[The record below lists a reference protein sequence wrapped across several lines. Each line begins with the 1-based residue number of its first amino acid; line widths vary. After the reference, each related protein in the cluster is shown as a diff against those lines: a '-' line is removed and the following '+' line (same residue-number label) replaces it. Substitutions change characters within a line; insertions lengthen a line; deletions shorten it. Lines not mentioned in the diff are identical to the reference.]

1 MHIILLSGGS
11 GKRLW
16 PLSNNIRSK
25 QFLKVLPSPNGGRE
39 SMLQR
44 IVRQIKESNLNADLT
59 IATSE
64 IQKDIIL
71 SQLGSEINIVTEP
84 QRRDTFPAIAIA
96 SEYLIKEKKNDDSE
110 VIIVMPCDTF
120 VEESYFDTIKEM
132 VSFVEQDIAD
142 IILLGIHPT
151 CPSSKYGYLIP
162 SSNPHL
168 LDKFT
173 EKPNFKEAQKLIE
186 KGALWN
192 AGVFGFRT
200 SFIRQKIEKYL
211 KTSDFN
217 TFRKRYSDLP
227 KISFDYEVV
236 EKSKSI
242 GVVRYFGEWHDLG
255 TWNSLSKK
263 TGGYNKGNVI
273 LHDCINTTVF
283 NDLNIPIVSQSTHDL
298 IIAASADGILVSDK
312 EKSENIKEVVD
323 SIEYTNPRYVETSW
337 GDFKTIDE
345 LKNTNNQKVTTKMLS
360 INLGECIY
368 SQCHCTQ
375 KIILTII
382 GGKGLVYIKD
392 KEFKVKCGDTIV
404 VPLNETYSIEAKT
417 KMKIISIEINS

>member
-1 MHIILLSGGS
+1 
-11 GKRLW
+11 
-16 PLSNNIRSK
+16 
-25 QFLKVLPSPNGGRE
+25 
-39 SMLQR
+39 
-44 IVRQIKESNLNADLT
+44 
-59 IATSE
+59 
-64 IQKDIIL
+64 
-71 SQLGSEINIVTEP
+71 
-84 QRRDTFPAIAIA
+84 
-96 SEYLIKEKKNDDSE
+96 
-110 VIIVMPCDTF
+110 MPCDTF
-120 VEESYFDTIKEM
+120 VEASYFDTIKEM

-263 TGGYNKGNVI
+263 LVVI
-273 LHDCINTTVF
+273 
-283 NDLNIPIVSQSTHDL
+283 
-298 IIAASADGILVSDK
+298 
-312 EKSENIKEVVD
+312 IKE
-323 SIEYTNPRYVETSW
+323 
-337 GDFKTIDE
+337 
-345 LKNTNNQKVTTKMLS
+345 M
-360 INLGECIY
+360 
-368 SQCHCTQ
+368 
-375 KIILTII
+375 
-382 GGKGLVYIKD
+382 
-392 KEFKVKCGDTIV
+392 
-404 VPLNETYSIEAKT
+404 
-417 KMKIISIEINS
+417 